1 MFDFSTIL
9 KRKFVTGWWRT
20 HNIEKAV
27 RDFLN

>member
-1 MFDFSTIL
+1 MDLTIL
-9 KRKFVTGWWRT
+9 KRKFVTGWWG

>member
-9 KRKFVTGWWRT
+9 KRKFVTGWWG

-27 RDFLN
+27 R

>member
-1 MFDFSTIL
+1 ML
-9 KRKFVTGWWRT
+9 KRKFVTGWWG

>member
-9 KRKFVTGWWRT
+9 LGRFVTGWWG

-27 RDFLN
+27 RDFLH

>member
-9 KRKFVTGWWRT
+9 KRKFVTGWWG

-27 RDFLN
+27 

>member
-1 MFDFSTIL
+1 MFEFSTIL
-9 KRKFVTGWWRT
+9 KRKFVTGWWG

>member
-9 KRKFVTGWWRT
+9 KRKFVTGWWG
-20 HNIEKAV
+20 HNIEAV

>member
-9 KRKFVTGWWRT
+9 KRKFVTGSWP

-27 RDFLN
+27 R